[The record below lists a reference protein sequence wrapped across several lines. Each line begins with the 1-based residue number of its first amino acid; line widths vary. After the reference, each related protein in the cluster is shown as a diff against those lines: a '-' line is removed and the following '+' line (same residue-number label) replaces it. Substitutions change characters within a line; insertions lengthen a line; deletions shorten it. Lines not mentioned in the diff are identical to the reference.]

1 MNLIIFPRSR
11 LRMVYIEP
19 RRWYRAGLIAAT
31 ALTLTVLLGGGYM
44 LGIFFG
50 NEVILSQWQEDIA
63 EHEERLQLARQE
75 ARTQVDSLTMQAG
88 ILLAQVQRIDVLGA
102 VLIEMAGLE
111 PGEFSFNPELGIGGP
126 GSPGDPAPATDTD
139 ASRNLQIE
147 AEFEKIH
154 ASLKSREHQLQV
166 IRDALVSEKVK
177 QEIQPQGRPVK
188 YSWVSS
194 LFGKRRD
201 PFTNRPEMHLG
212 VDFAGQSG
220 SNVTAVAGG
229 IVKRANRN
237 GSYGHMV
244 EIDHGNGY
252 MSRYAHN
259 EVLLV
264 KAGEVVK
271 RGHVIA
277 KLGNTGRST
286 GPHVHFEVLR
296 DGVQID
302 PMEFVK

>member
-1 MNLIIFPRSR
+1 MNIIIFPRSR
-11 LRMVYIEP
+11 LRLLYVEP
-19 RRWYRAGLIAAT
+19 RRWYRAGLIGAVT
-31 ALTLTVLLGGGYM
+31 LVLTVLLGSGYL

-50 NEVILSQWQEDIA
+50 NEVILSQWKEDIA
-63 EHEERLQLARQE
+63 EHEQRLQQARE
-75 ARTQVDSLTMQAG
+75 ESRAEVSALTTQAG
-88 ILLAQVQRIDVLGA
+88 MLQAQVQRIDVLGS

-111 PGEFSFNPELGIGGP
+111 PEEFSFVPESGIGGP
-126 GSPGDPAPATDTD
+126 SPVTEVPGGK
-139 ASRNLQIE
+139 SLQIE
-147 AEFEKIH
+147 SEFERIQS
-154 ASLKSREHQLQV
+154 SLEARERQLEV
-166 IRDALVSEKVK
+166 IRDAMVNEKVE
-177 QEIQPQGRPVK
+177 QEIVPQGRPVK

-201 PFTNRPEMHLG
+201 PFTGHPEKHKG

-220 SNVTAVAGG
+220 SNVMAVAGG
-229 IVKRANRN
+229 IVTRAHRN
-237 GSYGHMV
+237 GDYGNLV

-259 EVLLV
+259 KVVLV

-286 GPHVHFEVLR
+286 GPHVHFEVLK

-302 PMEFVK
+302 PMKFVK

>member
-1 MNLIIFPRSR
+1 MNIIIFPRSR
-11 LRMVYIEP
+11 LRLMYVEP
-19 RRWYRAGLIAAT
+19 RKWYRAGLVAAAT
-31 ALTLTVLLGGGYM
+31 LVLAVLLGSGYL

-50 NEVILSQWQEDIA
+50 NELILSQWKEDITA
-63 EHEERLQLARQE
+63 HQQRLQQARDE
-75 ARTQVDSLTMQAG
+75 SRAEVSALTTQAG
-88 ILLAQVQRIDVLGA
+88 MLQAQVQRIDVLGS

-111 PGEFSFNPELGIGGP
+111 PEEFSFAPESGIGGP
-126 GSPGDPAPATDTD
+126 SPVTQPPD
-139 ASRNLQIE
+139 SKNLQIE
-147 AEFEKIH
+147 SEFERIQS
-154 ASLKSREHQLQV
+154 SLEARERQLEV
-166 IRDALVSEKVK
+166 IRDAMVNEKVE
-177 QEIQPQGRPVK
+177 QETVPQGRPVK

-201 PFTNRPEMHLG
+201 PFTGLPEKHQG

-220 SNVTAVAGG
+220 SNVMAVAGG
-229 IVKRANRN
+229 IVTRARRN
-237 GSYGHMV
+237 GSYGNLV

-259 EVLLV
+259 KVVLV

-286 GPHVHFEVLR
+286 GPHVHFEVLK

-302 PMEFVK
+302 PMKFVK

>member
-1 MNLIIFPRSR
+1 MNIIIFPRSR
-11 LRMVYIEP
+11 LRLMYVEP
-19 RRWYRAGLIAAT
+19 RKWYRAGLVAAAT
-31 ALTLTVLLGGGYM
+31 LVLAVLLGSGYL

-50 NEVILSQWQEDIA
+50 NELILSQWKEDIA
-63 EHEERLQLARQE
+63 EHEQRLQQARDE
-75 ARTQVDSLTMQAG
+75 SRAEVSALTTQAG
-88 ILLAQVQRIDVLGA
+88 MLQAQVQRIDVLGS

-111 PGEFSFNPELGIGGP
+111 PEEFSFAPESGIGGP
-126 GSPGDPAPATDTD
+126 SPVTQPPGSK
-139 ASRNLQIE
+139 NLQIE
-147 AEFEKIH
+147 SEFERIQS
-154 ASLKSREHQLQV
+154 SLEARERQLEV
-166 IRDALVSEKVK
+166 IRDAMVNEKVE
-177 QEIQPQGRPVK
+177 QEIVPQGRPVK

-201 PFTNRPEMHLG
+201 PFTGLPEKHQG

-220 SNVTAVAGG
+220 SNVMAVAGG
-229 IVKRANRN
+229 IVTRARSN
-237 GSYGHMV
+237 GSYGNLV

-259 EVLLV
+259 EVVLV

-286 GPHVHFEVLR
+286 GPHVHFEVLK

-302 PMEFVK
+302 PMKFVK

>member
-1 MNLIIFPRSR
+1 MNIIIFPRSR
-11 LRMVYIEP
+11 LRLMYVEP
-19 RRWYRAGLIAAT
+19 RKWYRAGLVAAAT
-31 ALTLTVLLGGGYM
+31 LVLAVLLGSGYL

-50 NEVILSQWQEDIA
+50 NELILSQWKEDIA
-63 EHEERLQLARQE
+63 EHEQRLQQARDE
-75 ARTQVDSLTMQAG
+75 SRAEVSALTTQAG
-88 ILLAQVQRIDVLGA
+88 MLQAQVQRIDVLGS

-111 PGEFSFNPELGIGGP
+111 PEEFSFAPESGIGGP
-126 GSPGDPAPATDTD
+126 SPVTQPPGSK
-139 ASRNLQIE
+139 NLQIE
-147 AEFEKIH
+147 SEFERIQS
-154 ASLKSREHQLQV
+154 SLEARERQLEV
-166 IRDALVSEKVK
+166 IRDAMVNEKVE
-177 QEIQPQGRPVK
+177 QEIVPQGRPVK

-201 PFTNRPEMHLG
+201 PFTGLPEKHQG

-220 SNVTAVAGG
+220 SNVMAVAGG
-229 IVKRANRN
+229 IVTRARSN
-237 GSYGHMV
+237 GSYGNLV

-252 MSRYAHN
+252 MSRYAQN
-259 EVLLV
+259 EVVLV

-286 GPHVHFEVLR
+286 GPHVHFEVLK

-302 PMEFVK
+302 PMKFVK

>member
-1 MNLIIFPRSR
+1 MNIIIFPRSR
-11 LRMVYIEP
+11 LRLMYVEP
-19 RRWYRAGLIAAT
+19 RKWYRAGLVAAAT
-31 ALTLTVLLGGGYM
+31 LVLAVLLGSGYL

-50 NEVILSQWQEDIA
+50 NELILSQWKEDIA
-63 EHEERLQLARQE
+63 EHEQRLQQARDASRAE
-75 ARTQVDSLTMQAG
+75 VSALTTQAG
-88 ILLAQVQRIDVLGA
+88 MLQAQVQRIDVLGS

-111 PGEFSFNPELGIGGP
+111 PEEFSFAPESGIGGP
-126 GSPGDPAPATDTD
+126 SPVTQPPGSK
-139 ASRNLQIE
+139 NLQIE
-147 AEFEKIH
+147 SEFERIQS
-154 ASLKSREHQLQV
+154 SLEARERQLEV
-166 IRDALVSEKVK
+166 IRDAMVNEKVE
-177 QEIQPQGRPVK
+177 QETVPQGRPVK

-201 PFTNRPEMHLG
+201 PFTGLPEKHQG

-220 SNVTAVAGG
+220 SNVMAVAGG
-229 IVKRANRN
+229 IVTRARRN
-237 GSYGHMV
+237 GSYGNLV

-259 EVLLV
+259 EVVLV

-286 GPHVHFEVLR
+286 GPHVHFEVLK

-302 PMEFVK
+302 PMKFVK

>member
-1 MNLIIFPRSR
+1 MNIIIFPRSR
-11 LRMVYIEP
+11 LRLMYVEP
-19 RRWYRAGLIAAT
+19 RKWYRAGLLAVAT
-31 ALTLTVLLGGGYM
+31 LTLTVLLGSGYL

-50 NEVILSQWQEDIA
+50 NEVILSQWKEDIA
-63 EHEERLQLARQE
+63 EHEQRLQQARE
-75 ARTQVDSLTMQAG
+75 ESRAEVSALTTQAG
-88 ILLAQVQRIDVLGA
+88 MLQAQVQRLDVLGS

-111 PGEFSFNPELGIGGP
+111 PEEFSFAPESGVGGP
-126 GSPGDPAPATDTD
+126 SPVTQPPGSK
-139 ASRNLQIE
+139 NLQIE
-147 AEFEKIH
+147 SEFERIQS
-154 ASLKSREHQLQV
+154 SLEARERQLEV
-166 IRDALVSEKVK
+166 IRDAMVNEKVE
-177 QEIQPQGRPVK
+177 QETVPQGRPVK

-201 PFTNRPEMHLG
+201 PFTGLPEKHKG

-220 SNVTAVAGG
+220 SNVMAVAGG
-229 IVKRANRN
+229 IVTRARRN
-237 GSYGHMV
+237 GDYGNLV

-259 EVLLV
+259 KVLLV

-277 KLGNTGRST
+277 ELGNTGRST
-286 GPHVHFEVLR
+286 GPHVHFEVLK

-302 PMEFVK
+302 PMKFVK

>member
-1 MNLIIFPRSR
+1 MVLIGS
-11 LRMVYIEP
+11 
-19 RRWYRAGLIAAT
+19 
-31 ALTLTVLLGGGYM
+31 GYL

-50 NEVILSQWQEDIA
+50 NEMILSQWKEDIA
-63 EHEERLQLARQE
+63 EHEQRLQQAREE
-75 ARTQVDSLTMQAG
+75 ARIEVSALTAQAG
-88 ILLAQVQRIDVLGA
+88 MLQARVQRIDVLGS

-111 PGEFSFNPELGIGGP
+111 PEEFSFTPESGTGGP
-126 GSPGDPAPATDTD
+126 SGATETPAGK
-139 ASRNLQIE
+139 NLQI
-147 AEFEKIH
+147 ASEFEKIQN
-154 ASLKSREHQLQV
+154 SLEARERQLQV
-166 IRDALVSEKVK
+166 IRDALINEKVR
-177 QEIQPQGRPVK
+177 QETVPRGRPVK

-201 PFTNRPEMHLG
+201 PFTGRPEKHQG

-220 SNVTAVAGG
+220 SNVMAVAGG
-229 IVKRANRN
+229 LVTRAHRN
-237 GSYGHMV
+237 GDYGNLV

-259 EVLLV
+259 KVLLV
-264 KAGEVVK
+264 KVGEIVK

-286 GPHVHFEVLR
+286 GPHVHFEVLK

-302 PMEFVK
+302 PMKFVK